1 VLNEGLTR
9 LPEGFTPQRAP
20 QSEVNKRRAALGAE
34 DGRVEFG
41 HAESLAFAS
50 LAAEGVSVRL
60 TGQDAER
67 GTFAHRMAVLHDVN
81 TGAEY
86 MPMAHLDDARGTVEI
101 YNSPL
106 SETAVMGFEYGYSV
120 EEPRTL
126 TLWEAQYGDFVN
138 VAQPVIDQFLVAD
151 RAKWGQDSGLV
162 LLLPHGYEGQG
173 PEHSSA
179 RLERFL
185 QMCAEGNMAVV
196 YPSTAAQHF
205 HLLRRQ
211 AHRDPRRPLIVMT
224 PKSLLRRRE
233 ATSPVSELA
242 TGRFQPVIDDAGAV
256 PDEVRRL
263 VFCTGKMYHDLA
275 DVRTKNPA
283 AHVALV
289 RIEELY
295 PWPHAELQT
304 VLERYPGITEV
315 AWAQEEPRNAG
326 AWSYAEPRLRALVG
340 SQLGVRYVGRPDRAS
355 PAEGYNNA
363 HQVEQARIVAE
374 ALAEV
379 TADARGGRK
388 SKAKV

>member
-1 VLNEGLTR
+1 
-9 LPEGFTPQRAP
+9 
-20 QSEVNKRRAALGAE
+20 
-34 DGRVEFG
+34 
-41 HAESLAFAS
+41 
-50 LAAEGVSVRL
+50 
-60 TGQDAER
+60 
-67 GTFAHRMAVLHDVN
+67 MAVLHDVN
-81 TGAEY
+81 TGAEHV
-86 MPMAHLDDARGTVEI
+86 PMAHLDGARATIEI

-106 SETAVMGFEYGYSV
+106 SETAVLGFEYGYSV

-126 TLWEAQYGDFVN
+126 TLWEAQYGDFLN
-138 VAQPVIDQFLVAD
+138 VAQPIVDQFLSAD

-185 QMCAEGNMAVV
+185 QMCAEGNMGVV

-211 AHRDPRRPLIVMT
+211 AHRDPRRPLVVMT

-242 TGRFQPVIDDAGAV
+242 LGRFHPVIDDASAV
-256 PDEVRRL
+256 PNDVRRL

-275 DVRTKNPA
+275 DVRAKSPA
-283 AHVALV
+283 GHVAIV
-289 RIEELY
+289 RVEELY
-295 PWPHAELQT
+295 PWPHAELQAA
-304 VLERYPGITEV
+304 LARYPGVEEV
-315 AWAQEEPRNAG
+315 AWVQEEPRNMG
-326 AWSYAEPRLRALVG
+326 AWGYAEPRLRALVG
-340 SQLGVRYVGRPDRAS
+340 TRLGVRYVGRPDRAS

-374 ALAEV
+374 ALA
-379 TADARGGRK
+379 ARAVPAAAEEKAGRK
-388 SKAKV
+388 SKANV